1 MVSRAMTPIATMLE
15 ALPTRSEW
23 QAGLDSIRAD
33 LRLLAPRKAKPRPV
47 RVSNGPSVRCRT

>member
-1 MVSRAMTPIATMLE
+1 MTFADNLA

-33 LRLLAPRKAKPRPV
+33 LRDIKRALAPRKVKPRPV
-47 RVSNGPSVRCRT
+47 RVSAGPRLRAGRG